1 MQVTNA
7 RLENENDQ
15 LKIRISKL
23 LYKKLPKISNEIS
36 TEMSNFDI
44 TDMLKDEIKDYKRE
58 VLRLKDTIKDSDIR

>member
-23 LYKKLPKISNEIS
+23 LDKKLPKISNEIS

-58 VLRLKDTIKDSDIR
+58 VLRLKDTIKDSDLR